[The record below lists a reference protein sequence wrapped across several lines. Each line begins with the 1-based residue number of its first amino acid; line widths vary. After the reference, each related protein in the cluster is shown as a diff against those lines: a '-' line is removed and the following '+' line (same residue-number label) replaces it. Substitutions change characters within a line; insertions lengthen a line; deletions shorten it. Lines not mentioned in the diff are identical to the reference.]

1 VYDETVGVCVKG
13 GRGFTLVETAVA
25 LAVFASIGLAV
36 LVALQISARSTM
48 ISDEQATALRLAR
61 QQIEYVQS
69 QPYDAI
75 NDPPLYVLLP
85 DMPSGY
91 SIATPIVVRL
101 DPGNDGLLDDDGLQ
115 RITVAVNRDNR
126 TVLTLTDYKVQT

>member
-1 VYDETVGVCVKG
+1 VKDG
-13 GRGFTLVETAVA
+13 KGFTLVETAVA

-36 LVALQISARSTM
+36 LGALQISARSTM

-75 NDPPLYVLLP
+75 NDPPLYTQIADIP
-85 DMPSGY
+85 TGY
-91 SIATPIVVRL
+91 SIASPTVVRL
-101 DPGNDGLLDDDGLQ
+101 DPEVDGFLDDDGLQ
-115 RITVAVNRDNR
+115 RITIAISRDNR
-126 TVLTLTDYKVQT
+126 PVLTLTDYKVQT